1 MCTEIKCAVELYNKA
16 CQAEHE
22 GMATLAEVYYLKSEV
37 LFEQA
42 GGMHFLN
49 AANSLNAL
57 AFLRKSTGD
66 DLGALRALRESL
78 KIRRLPFTNVATL
91 LTFVLDLTFQIPRSL
106 SNLHSHSLLLLL
118 TI

>member
-16 CQAEHE
+16 CQAEYE

-37 LFEQA
+37 LFEQV
-42 GGMHFLN
+42 GGIHFLN

-78 KIRRLPFTNVATL
+78 KIIDAHKPECANSDGEFIRLQAWEMME
-91 LTFVLDLTFQIPRSL
+91 SL
-106 SNLHSHSLLLLL
+106 VGGKLHAGTGCSS
-118 TI
+118 

>member
-66 DLGALRALRESL
+66 HPGALRALKESL
-78 KIRRLPFTNVATL
+78 KLIDAHKRECTSSDGEFIRLQAWEMME
-91 LTFVLDLTFQIPRSL
+91 SL
-106 SNLHSHSLLLLL
+106 VGE
-118 TI
+118 

>member
-16 CQAEHE
+16 CQAEND

-57 AFLRKSTGD
+57 AFLRKSNGD
-66 DLGALRALRESL
+66 DEGALRALRACLKIMDAHTSECSNRDGEFIRMQAWEMMESL
-78 KIRRLPFTNVATL
+78 IGNKF
-91 LTFVLDLTFQIPRSL
+91 
-106 SNLHSHSLLLLL
+106 
-118 TI
+118 

>member
-1 MCTEIKCAVELYNKA
+1 MCTEIKCAIELYNKA
-16 CQAEHE
+16 CQAEDD

-57 AFLRKSTGD
+57 AFLRKSNGD
-66 DLGALRALRESL
+66 NQGALRALRESL
-78 KIRRLPFTNVATL
+78 RIMDMHQRECATRDGAFIRMQAWEMME
-91 LTFVLDLTFQIPRSL
+91 SL
-106 SNLHSHSLLLLL
+106 AED
-118 TI
+118 